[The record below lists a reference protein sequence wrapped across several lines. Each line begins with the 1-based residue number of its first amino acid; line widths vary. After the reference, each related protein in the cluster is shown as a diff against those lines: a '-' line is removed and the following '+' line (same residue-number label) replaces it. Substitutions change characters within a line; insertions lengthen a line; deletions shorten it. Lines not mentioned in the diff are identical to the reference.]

1 MLSDLQINAIVG
13 PTGCGKTAAAKL
25 LAQKLE
31 APIVVA
37 DRIQCFIDIPVTS
50 ARASDMKDLS
60 YNYIRERTIADGDYA
75 PKEAITDLMRRID
88 ELAAS
93 HRLIVLEGG
102 SISLLTELARRAE
115 LPFQLNVHVMSMGE
129 RGQHWQR
136 LRSRAREM
144 LSPANK
150 QPGLLQE
157 LSKAW
162 QQVPQRPFVAG
173 INGFEAVISW
183 CQRHGVDPAEVGEQ
197 PPSER
202 GMDELAAEIAN
213 AHMDHS
219 LEQEAAIQEL
229 FGKPKNRHA
238 PKIPEGLAA
247 ISSDITYSAPPQ
259 QKSKR
264 RVTVYCG
271 ARPGASPAYTEAAV
285 KLGRSLA
292 EAGIELVYGGG
303 SIGLMGTLADAT
315 LACGGTVCG
324 VIPQPMVEYELAH
337 SNLTTMHVTETMHE
351 RKALM
356 AELGDAFIAL
366 PGGLGTA
373 EEMFEVLTWRQLG
386 IHGKPCVLLDVE
398 GFFTPFT
405 ALLDHLVSTQFMSS
419 ADTERVIVCSDPASA
434 IDVVS
439 QMFSHS
445 GSSDTKQA
453 TLDI

>member
-25 LAQKLE
+25 LARKLE

-50 ARASDMKDLS
+50 ARASDMEGLS
-60 YNYIRERTIADGDYA
+60 YNHISERTIADGDYMPEDA
-75 PKEAITDLMRRID
+75 LADLMSRID
-88 ELAAS
+88 ELAVS

-102 SISLLTELARRAE
+102 SISLLAALARRVE
-115 LPFQLNVHVMSMGE
+115 LPFRLHVDVMSIGE

-144 LSPANK
+144 LAPANK

-157 LSKAW
+157 LSRAW
-162 QQVPQRPFVAG
+162 QHVPQRSFVAG

-183 CQRHGVDPAEVGEQ
+183 CQRHGLDPAEIGDQ
-197 PPSER
+197 LPAER
-202 GMDELAAEIAN
+202 GMAELAAEIAN

-219 LEQEAAIQEL
+219 LEQETAIQDL
-229 FGKPKNRHA
+229 FGKPKNRHS
-238 PKIPEGLAA
+238 PTIPEELAT
-247 ISSDITYSAPPQ
+247 ISSEITYSAPPQ

-271 ARPGASPAYTEAAV
+271 ARPGALPAYTEAAV
-285 KLGRSLA
+285 KLGQSLA

-315 LACGGTVCG
+315 LAGGGTVCG

-373 EEMFEVLTWRQLG
+373 EEMLEVLTWRQLG
-386 IHGKPCVLLDVE
+386 IHGKPCVLLNIE
-398 GFFTPFT
+398 GFFAPFT
-405 ALLDHLVSTQFMSS
+405 ALLDHLVSSQFMSS
-419 ADTERVIVCSDPASA
+419 ADTERVIVCSDPTSA
-434 IDVVS
+434 VDVVS
-439 QMFSHS
+439 QMFTAESA
-445 GSSDTKQA
+445 DTQQA
-453 TLDI
+453 AMDI